1 MQRLHTLLLA
11 TSLVG
16 VGVSSAHADEVGASV
31 STASASDTDG
41 FVLPKGKLVLDAQ
54 LEMSLSSD
62 RVFKPVSL
70 APDLWYGVTD
80 DLSLGL
86 VHSSLGETGFI
97 GAAGDGL
104 CFTGKDNGCPNFYNK
119 VGIDGRYRLKKPLAL
134 DFGLYINSISDPF
147 LLDIK
152 IGVDGRW
159 VWNKIS
165 LELQPSL
172 FIGLTNREPPMVTP
186 PAVATG
192 GNTEFLFIPATIAY
206 RVAPKADV
214 ALQAGLALPFS
225 NTGDTWTLPLA
236 IAARYALTPQFGV
249 GLAFAFP
256 KLIGG
261 NGTAD
266 ARSLTLGGT
275 YAF

>member
-1 MQRLHTLLLA
+1 LLA

-16 VGVSSAHADEVGASV
+16 VGVSSARADEVGASV

-41 FVLPKGKLVLDAQ
+41 FVLPKGKLLLDVQ
-54 LEMSLSSD
+54 LEMSLSSGAA
-62 RVFKPVSL
+62 FKPVSL

-97 GAAGDGL
+97 GAPVSIGGDSL
-104 CFTGKDNGCPNFYNK
+104 CLTGSSNGCPNFYNK

-134 DFGLYINSISDPF
+134 DVGLYINSISDPF
-147 LLDIK
+147 FLDVK
-152 IGVDGRW
+152 IGLDGRW
-159 VWNKIS
+159 NWDKVS

-172 FIGLTNREPPMVTP
+172 FFGLTNRTAPAVMP
-186 PAVATG
+186 PAMAVP
-192 GNTEFLFIPATIAY
+192 GNIDVLFIPATLAY
-206 RVAPKADV
+206 RIAPKADI
-214 ALQAGLALPFS
+214 ALQAGLALPFE
-225 NTGDTWTLPLA
+225 NTSDSWTIPLA
-236 IAARYALTPQFGV
+236 IAARYAVTPKFGL

-256 KLIGG
+256 ELIGG
-261 NGTAD
+261 TSTAKI
-266 ARSLTLGGT
+266 RSLTLGGT